1 MMSVQGGPAVFD
13 TGNVSFLTMLPFPMS
28 NPVVPPCGMTTCGV
42 HILKSGKEV
51 LEKPG
56 ELRRPVPADGQLSLE
71 PHRVS
76 YS

>member
-1 MMSVQGGPAVFD
+1 MSVQGGPAVFD
-13 TGNVSFLTMLPFPMS
+13 TGNVSFLTMLLPFPMS
-28 NPVVPPCGMTTCGV
+28 NPVGPPCGMTTYRV

-56 ELRRPVPADGQLSLE
+56 ELRRPVPAVGQLSLE